1 MVEHSDAWYDYKR
14 NDPNAKNPFV
24 DPKDRERAERI
35 VSGMNKMN
43 KMNKKSVDTE
53 KYLDFVAGVT
63 SPASS
68 DYAELLKRLS
78 QLEVEADCDI
88 PHLLTAAFGLAAESG
103 EFTEVVKKIILQGK
117 PYNEDNVFHMKRE
130 LGDICWYIAQ
140 ACMALDTTFDE
151 IIEMNV
157 EKLKARYP
165 GGEFDVHKSENRKT
179 GDL

>member
-1 MVEHSDAWYDYKR
+1 MT
-14 NDPNAKNPFV
+14 
-24 DPKDRERAERI
+24 
-35 VSGMNKMN
+35 
-43 KMNKKSVDTE
+43 VDTK

-63 SPASS
+63 SMPSQDPAILQARI
-68 DYAELLKRLS
+68 DELVS
-78 QLEVEADCDI
+78 NGADI
-88 PHLLTAAFGLAAESG
+88 PHLLTAALGLAAESG

-130 LGDICWYIAQ
+130 LGDICWYLAQ

-157 EKLKARYP
+157 DKLKARYP
-165 GGEFDVHKSENRKT
+165 GGEFDVHKSENRRE

>member
-1 MVEHSDAWYDYKR
+1 MSIERVEFLNSIK
-14 NDPNAKNPFV
+14 
-24 DPKDRERAERI
+24 
-35 VSGMNKMN
+35 G
-43 KMNKKSVDTE
+43 KKTVDTDR
-53 KYLDFVAGVT
+53 YLDFVEGVT
-63 SPASS
+63 SNESR
-68 DYAELLKRLS
+68 DYA
-78 QLEVEADCDI
+78 A
-88 PHLLTAAFGLAAESG
+88 LLTRMNNLELEDDCNIPPLITAALGLTAEAG

-140 ACMALDTTFDE
+140 ACMALDTSFDE

-165 GGEFDVHKSENRKT
+165 GGEFDVHKSENRAE

>member
-1 MVEHSDAWYDYKR
+1 MT
-14 NDPNAKNPFV
+14 
-24 DPKDRERAERI
+24 
-35 VSGMNKMN
+35 
-43 KMNKKSVDTE
+43 VDTK

-63 SPASS
+63 SMPSQDSAILQARV
-68 DYAELLKRLS
+68 DEL
-78 QLEVEADCDI
+78 VANGADI
-88 PHLLTAAFGLAAESG
+88 PHLLTAALGLTAESG

-130 LGDICWYIAQ
+130 LGDICWYLAQ

-157 EKLKARYP
+157 DKLKARYP
-165 GGEFDVHKSENRKT
+165 GGEFDVHKSENRRE

>member
-1 MVEHSDAWYDYKR
+1 MT
-14 NDPNAKNPFV
+14 
-24 DPKDRERAERI
+24 
-35 VSGMNKMN
+35 
-43 KMNKKSVDTE
+43 VDTE

-68 DYAELLKRLS
+68 DIAQLMRRMTD
-78 QLEVEADCDI
+78 LEVGEDADV
-88 PHLLTAAFGLAAESG
+88 PRLLTAALGLTAESG
-103 EFTEVVKKIILQGK
+103 EFTEIVKKMVLQGK

-130 LGDICWYIAQ
+130 LGDICWYMAQ

-157 EKLKARYP
+157 DKLKARYP
-165 GGEFDVHKSENRKT
+165 GGEFDVHHSENRKK